1 MLGGITPS
9 PVWHKKIQPFCPW
22 PSWCLWPSP
31 ETVSKI
37 LVDPGILGS
46 LQAGRMWG
54 THGFVGLFVEKGAG
68 LFFPLEPYHTQCP
81 CSIFYRLIFK
91 DRPVNYLEIQLS
103 CALATMDLKS
113 KYLLYPNA
121 SSGSC
126 KAPGGKP
133 PPRML
138 LSFADYRWI
147 IWEMII
153 CE

>member
-9 PVWHKKIQPFCPW
+9 PAWHKNIQPFCPW
-22 PSWCLWPSP
+22 SSWCLWPSP
-31 ETVSKI
+31 ETVPEILVDPKI
-37 LVDPGILGS
+37 LVDPGILDS
-46 LQAGRMWG
+46 AGWKDVRDPWFCG
-54 THGFVGLFVEKGAG
+54 VIWEEGAG

-81 CSIFYRLIFK
+81 CSIFYKLIFK
-91 DRPVNYLEIQLS
+91 DGPVNYLEIQLS

-113 KYLLYPNA
+113 KYLLYPDA

-138 LSFADYRWI
+138 LSFADYL
-147 IWEMII
+147 
-153 CE
+153 